1 MRNPTFYF
9 ADSFVGGGI
18 TEGYGVLE
26 TAVKEAWEEAN
37 VPHQLAVNLRSAGA
51 VSFLHGT
58 EGGGVNPDT
67 EVAEFSIKLSTKFL
81 ETSRCTKLSPV
92 RV

>member
-1 MRNPTFYF
+1 M
-9 ADSFVGGGI
+9 GGGI

-67 EVAEFSIKLSTKFL
+67 EVAEFSIKLSTKFR
-81 ETSRCTKLSPV
+81 EISRYTELSPV

>member
-37 VPHQLAVNLRSAGA
+37 VPQQLAVNLRSAGA

-67 EVAEFSIKLSTKFL
+67 EVGEFS
-81 ETSRCTKLSPV
+81 
-92 RV
+92 RVIRGLWAGF

>member
-1 MRNPTFYF
+1 M
-9 ADSFVGGGI
+9 GGGI

-37 VPHQLAVNLRSAGA
+37 VPQQLAVNLRSAGA

-67 EVAEFSIKLSTKFL
+67 EVGEFS
-81 ETSRCTKLSPV
+81 
-92 RV
+92 RVIQG